1 MGSRGASSGRTK
13 NKSIKTH
20 GIIAVKKTNSY
31 KIGTN
36 SNKLSAE
43 SQKSLKRA
51 SRHRL
56 RVERSLKERREK
68 LKQGKGLDKRGQFE
82 QKRYSQTRYAR
93 LMSNLQREGR
103 DDKKAYER
111 LQFLREKNKK
121 IRPKTYNQY

>member
-20 GIIAVKKTNSY
+20 GVIAVKKTNSY
-31 KIGTN
+31 KLGSN

-43 SQKSLKRA
+43 NQKRLKRA

-56 RVERSLKERREK
+56 RVERSLRERREK
-68 LKQGKGLDKRGQFE
+68 LKQGKGIDKRGQFE

-93 LMSNLQREGR
+93 LMDKLSRDGR
-103 DDKKAYER
+103 DDKKAWEKFR
-111 LQFLREKNKK
+111 FLLEKNKK
-121 IRPKTYNQY
+121 IRPKTYNEY